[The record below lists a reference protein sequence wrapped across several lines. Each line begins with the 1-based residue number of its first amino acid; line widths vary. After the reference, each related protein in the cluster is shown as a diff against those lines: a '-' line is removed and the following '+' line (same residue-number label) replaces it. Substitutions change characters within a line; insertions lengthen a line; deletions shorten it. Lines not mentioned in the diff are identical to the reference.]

1 MREMIGLLLAAA
13 LFAPPQQTT
22 VSHLPASTEVVRSL
36 VFLNYGY
43 GHDSFQFFNYRYEQ
57 GGFQVVGTGFLVAIP
72 VRGDPAHS
80 HLAIVTARH
89 IIDPQWAGCSW
100 SNPDAVTLRIGI
112 WQDSFNLQRNGQRT
126 WLAHPDEKV
135 DVAVIPVDG
144 KLGRIRDKDVRTLRI
159 SDFAT
164 KDEIEKLHIGI
175 GANIISAGLAH
186 DLQDGG
192 RNYPEFKFGKVS
204 DVPDEP
210 AQLRCG
216 TGPLKDRLGWI
227 IAGKFVP
234 GNSGS
239 PVFLMPL
246 EIARGP
252 LVQFDGPRKMI
263 LGLVAGNIDGAGLG
277 AMVPIEYV
285 FEVIAKYYPDAD
297 LYRGA
302 EKAKPKSK
310 AGAPTQTPGTH

>member
-1 MREMIGLLLAAA
+1 MREIIGILLATA
-13 LFAPPQQTT
+13 LLAPPRQTT
-22 VSHLPASTEVVRSL
+22 LSHLRPDTEVVRSL
-36 VFLNYGY
+36 VFLNYRY
-43 GHDSFQFFNYRYEQ
+43 EHDS
-57 GGFQVVGTGFLVAIP
+57 FQVVGTGFLIAIP
-72 VRGDPAHS
+72 VTGDPAHS

-112 WQDSFNLQRNGQRT
+112 WQDSFPLERNGQRT

-135 DVAVIPVDG
+135 DVAVIPVDK

-164 KDEIEKLHIGI
+164 KDEIETFRIGM
-175 GANIISAGLAH
+175 GANIISAGLVP
-186 DLQDGG
+186 DLQDGR
-192 RNYPEFKFGKVS
+192 RNYPEFILGKVS
-204 DVPDEP
+204 DVSDAPV
-210 AQLRCG
+210 QLRCG

-246 EIARGP
+246 EFGWGP
-252 LVQFDGPRKMI
+252 PVRLNAPRKMI
-263 LGLVAGNIDGAGLG
+263 LGLVAGNIERAGFG
-277 AMVPIEYV
+277 EMVPIEYV

-297 LYRGA
+297 LYRGS
-302 EKAKPKSK
+302 AKDKPQNKG
-310 AGAPTQTPGTH
+310 GAPSQTPGAH